1 MKKIILSVC
10 FLFTMVTMVSAQR
23 AAERKE
29 EIKKGLKEE
38 VKLSDE
44 QIASVV
50 AIEDEYRPKLRAIKT
65 DATLSDDDKKAK
77 SKALNDEK
85 AAKIVA
91 LLGKKKADEVQT
103 FYAGLKKN
111 DKAPKKEEAEKKAG
125 N

>member
-10 FLFTMVTMVSAQR
+10 LLFTMATMVSAQR

-65 DATLSDDDKKAK
+65 DAALSDDDKKAK

-85 AAKIVA
+85 AAKIIT
-91 LLGKKKADEVQT
+91 LLGKDKASEVQAFYSSLKKADKV
-103 FYAGLKKN
+103 
-111 DKAPKKEEAEKKAG
+111 PKKEEEKK

>member
-1 MKKIILSVC
+1 MKKIILSIC

-29 EIKKGLKEE
+29 EIRKGLKEE

-50 AIEDEYRPKLRAIKT
+50 AIEDEYRPKLRAIKM

-77 SKALNDEK
+77 SKALNAEK
-85 AAKIVA
+85 TGKVVA
-91 LLGKKKADEVQT
+91 LLGKEKAAQVQT
-103 FYAGLKKN
+103 FYTTLKKS
-111 DKAPKKEEAEKKAG
+111 DKGQKKE
-125 N
+125 